1 MAERPTFSPFWHRV
15 RAMKPRLRPHTQITR
30 QLYRGRRW
38 HVVHDPSS
46 NQYYRLSPVAHEF
59 VGLLDGSRTVE
70 DVWNI
75 TLAKHGDAAPT
86 QNEVIQLLSQLYN
99 ANLLS
104 ADAAPETEQLL
115 RRGRERLKKKATQQ
129 AIGIMY
135 FRIRIFNP
143 DRMLAWIEP
152 VLRPI
157 LNRVGFIAWCAL
169 IITALVMLL
178 PNWQA
183 LTEGFGSTIAPS
195 NWPWLIVVFIVT
207 KAIHE
212 TGHGVICKR
221 FGGHIPEFGFMLLV
235 LFPAPYVDASSAW
248 AFDNKWRRIAVG
260 AGGMIFELAVAAV
273 AAFVWLSTQDGSLTK
288 QIAYN
293 VIFTA
298 SVSTILFNAN
308 PLMRFDGYYILSDL
322 LEVPNLMQRST
333 NLLKYYFKRYAF
345 GMENEVPP
353 TTLPGEYAILLT
365 YGILALAYRVFLF
378 ISITLYVMGK
388 MFALGLVLA
397 IWTAAMWF
405 FLPVGKLT
413 HWLASS
419 PQLVEKRSRAIYATI
434 GMIVLGVVAFGL
446 IPFDDHRRA
455 VGVVQSETEPAVF
468 VTVEGFVT
476 EVHVRPGDTV
486 REGDP
491 ILTAQSPERSAELAL
506 ALAELAEYESRE
518 RQLLMNSPAG
528 AQVARDRI
536 AALETQAEHHRTKL
550 TELIV
555 RAPHDGVIVGQ
566 DPLALLG
573 KYAEPGTAICEVVD
587 PSQLRIAAALG
598 QSEAAWHFQLG
609 SDNYTAQARLV
620 SEPAH
625 SVDAIPTR
633 VIDSGQTQ
641 LPHAALGFAG
651 GGQIDPAAAA
661 RSGLQAKQAQFVM
674 YLAPQLDTS
683 DDGTTYWTG
692 APGERVRLRFTLP
705 PKPLLVQWADRLH
718 KMIQGKVVL

>member
-59 VGLLDGSRTVE
+59 VGLLDGARTVE

-235 LFPAPYVDASSAW
+235 LFPAPYVDASSA
-248 AFDNKWRRIAVG
+248 
-260 AGGMIFELAVAAV
+260 
-273 AAFVWLSTQDGSLTK
+273 
-288 QIAYN
+288 
-293 VIFTA
+293 
-298 SVSTILFNAN
+298 
-308 PLMRFDGYYILSDL
+308 
-322 LEVPNLMQRST
+322 
-333 NLLKYYFKRYAF
+333 
-345 GMENEVPP
+345 
-353 TTLPGEYAILLT
+353 
-365 YGILALAYRVFLF
+365 
-378 ISITLYVMGK
+378 
-388 MFALGLVLA
+388 
-397 IWTAAMWF
+397 
-405 FLPVGKLT
+405 
-413 HWLASS
+413 
-419 PQLVEKRSRAIYATI
+419 
-434 GMIVLGVVAFGL
+434 
-446 IPFDDHRRA
+446 
-455 VGVVQSETEPAVF
+455 
-468 VTVEGFVT
+468 
-476 EVHVRPGDTV
+476 
-486 REGDP
+486 
-491 ILTAQSPERSAELAL
+491 
-506 ALAELAEYESRE
+506 
-518 RQLLMNSPAG
+518 
-528 AQVARDRI
+528 
-536 AALETQAEHHRTKL
+536 
-550 TELIV
+550 
-555 RAPHDGVIVGQ
+555 
-566 DPLALLG
+566 
-573 KYAEPGTAICEVVD
+573 
-587 PSQLRIAAALG
+587 
-598 QSEAAWHFQLG
+598 
-609 SDNYTAQARLV
+609 
-620 SEPAH
+620 
-625 SVDAIPTR
+625 
-633 VIDSGQTQ
+633 
-641 LPHAALGFAG
+641 
-651 GGQIDPAAAA
+651 
-661 RSGLQAKQAQFVM
+661 
-674 YLAPQLDTS
+674 
-683 DDGTTYWTG
+683 
-692 APGERVRLRFTLP
+692 
-705 PKPLLVQWADRLH
+705 
-718 KMIQGKVVL
+718 

>member
-1 MAERPTFSPFWHRV
+1 MELRRATSLSTTDAWASRRRSVVQRWPAVPTADYLDREPTPVKQVISTGTAPTVLLVAADELAAAWLPFARW
-15 RAMKPRLRPHTQITR
+15 KTR
-30 QLYRGRRW
+30 QGLPTKIVTVRQIARGYEASSIEEKIRLCVREHIDQQGTR
-38 HVVHDPSS
+38 HVIRGGDTAPGGGRVPGGPRTYHREEPMGIPTDLV
-46 NQYYRLSPVAHEF
+46 YISPTNWDADGDGRHGEWKDDREAITYP
-59 VGLLDGSRTVE
+59 DGSIGLGRIPARTVE

-86 QNEVIQLLSQLYN
+86 QNEVIQLPSQLYN

-419 PQLVEKRSRAIYATI
+419 PQLVEKRSRAI
-434 GMIVLGVVAFGL
+434 LWW
-446 IPFDDHRRA
+446 RR
-455 VGVVQSETEPAVF
+455 
-468 VTVEGFVT
+468 
-476 EVHVRPGDTV
+476 
-486 REGDP
+486 
-491 ILTAQSPERSAELAL
+491 SP
-506 ALAELAEYESRE
+506 
-518 RQLLMNSPAG
+518 
-528 AQVARDRI
+528 
-536 AALETQAEHHRTKL
+536 
-550 TELIV
+550 
-555 RAPHDGVIVGQ
+555 
-566 DPLALLG
+566 
-573 KYAEPGTAICEVVD
+573 
-587 PSQLRIAAALG
+587 
-598 QSEAAWHFQLG
+598 
-609 SDNYTAQARLV
+609 
-620 SEPAH
+620 
-625 SVDAIPTR
+625 
-633 VIDSGQTQ
+633 
-641 LPHAALGFAG
+641 
-651 GGQIDPAAAA
+651 
-661 RSGLQAKQAQFVM
+661 
-674 YLAPQLDTS
+674 
-683 DDGTTYWTG
+683 
-692 APGERVRLRFTLP
+692 
-705 PKPLLVQWADRLH
+705 
-718 KMIQGKVVL
+718 